1 MNHSQH
7 TGHSTSNHSHHDHH
21 RMMIRDFRRRFW
33 ISLALTLPVLALSP
47 LIKKGL
53 GLEFSIPGDRYILF
67 GLSSILFFY
76 GGFPFLK
83 GLVDEIH
90 KNSAGMM
97 TLIAVAIQMFIGAG
111 ASVLVSV
118 LHFQSSLPMTGVM
131 ALCTITAF
139 TDFSFGNRKILRKVS
154 LATIEV

>member
-1 MNHSQH
+1 
-7 TGHSTSNHSHHDHH
+7 
-21 RMMIRDFRRRFW
+21 
-33 ISLALTLPVLALSP
+33 
-47 LIKKGL
+47 
-53 GLEFSIPGDRYILF
+53 
-67 GLSSILFFY
+67 
-76 GGFPFLK
+76 
-83 GLVDEIH
+83 
-90 KNSAGMM
+90 MM